1 MRSLRYTPRSIQ
13 RAYSVHVAP
22 PSSASN
28 EKSQTGS
35 SAVACVSP
43 VARWKITQ
51 NSPIAGLYKCTHTHT
66 HNLSRN
72 SLIVF
77 TVLGHAYTRR
87 NLIRGQTPI
96 GLYACGWHTMSCA
109 NEGAKVPDVSCLYN
123 DNEGAQVQVKH
134 AWVHLQHVGPN
145 WRLHQAGGGYSSLPE
160 CRCVCT

>member
-1 MRSLRYTPRSIQ
+1 MGIFTNVFRVTLLSSKLTKIKHYALEAGGGGHAHTHSLT
-13 RAYSVHVAP
+13 H
-22 PSSASN
+22 
-28 EKSQTGS
+28 
-35 SAVACVSP
+35 
-43 VARWKITQ
+43 
-51 NSPIAGLYKCTHTHT
+51 THTHT

-145 WRLHQAGGGYSSLPE
+145 WRLHQADGGYSSLPE
-160 CRCVCT
+160 CRCVCM